1 MEYTERLHDYQI
13 RDVSYWGKPPENVPL
28 RFDIVKWHHTEP
40 QEVNQVYYD
49 EYGCA
54 KIRKAISTEYCY
66 SVGFLEWDDREPCF
80 RFRSVGLRFFEEYPP
95 KDVIDMILDFC
106 EKKEKEILQQEGRWH
121 EEETGAED

>member
-1 MEYTERLHDYQI
+1 M
-13 RDVSYWGKPPENVPL
+13 
-28 RFDIVKWHHTEP
+28 
-40 QEVNQVYYD
+40 NQVYYD

-66 SVGFLEWDDREPCF
+66 SVGFLEWDDHEPCF